1 MRLGLGLSWVSLRS
15 PRIHRTYKDSQ
26 NLEKL
31 LHSWLQF
38 ITVKGWTLKSGKVKG
53 AWGTAQTSIW
63 VLQVWVGLACL
74 SSQNHTV

>member
-1 MRLGLGLSWVSLRS
+1 M
-15 PRIHRTYKDSQ
+15 IHWKDSE

-53 AWGTAQTSIW
+53 AWGIVQTSTW

-74 SSQNHTV
+74 SSQNHTVVKSTTDLDKEL